1 MNIAQRMKRDP
12 VDRMFRAFADPT
24 RLRLLCLLQDGEHCV
39 SDLIEILKEPQ
50 AKVSRHLIYLSAAGL
65 VESRRQGLWSF
76 YRLSPPRS
84 TFHRKLLECLGECFS
99 GVPGLAADKRRA
111 AKLRESGGCCPAV
124 IREES
129 NRCGRASGCGKT

>member
-1 MNIAQRMKRDP
+1 MTPTRIET
-12 VDRMFRAFADPT
+12 MFRAFADPT
-24 RLRLLCLLQDGEHCV
+24 RLRLLCMLQDGEHCV

-50 AKVSRHLIYLSAAGL
+50 AKVSRHLIYLGAAGL
-65 VESRRQGLWSF
+65 VECRRQGLWSF

-84 TFHRKLLECLGECFS
+84 VFHRKLLECLGEYFI

-124 IREES
+124 ILEEE
-129 NRCGRASGCGKT
+129 NRCSRASGCGKA